1 MNSISQRTV
10 ERLSL
15 YRRRLMIE
23 LAEKDY
29 IFSHQLAKISN
40 STAAQVRRDLMHLGY
55 TGVPRKGYK
64 IKDLIKCISQF
75 LDPVKIENVVIV
87 GVGNLGKALL
97 TFFKGRRPKLSL
109 VACFDIDKTK
119 VGTDIA
125 EVPCYHLNEMPQK
138 IKELKVN
145 IGIISST
152 ENATKAISEVMI
164 SAGIRSIINFTCYPL
179 NISESDNVFLEQIDI
194 TASFEKAAYFSKLNI
209 NKK

>member
-23 LAEKDY
+23 LAEMDY

-75 LDPVKIENVVIV
+75 LDPIKIENVVIV

-109 VACFDIDKTK
+109 VACFDIDEDK
-119 VGTDIA
+119 VGTEVA
-125 EVPCYHLNEMPQK
+125 GVPCYHLNEMPQK
-138 IKELKVN
+138 IKELKVS

-152 ENATKAISEVMI
+152 ENATKAISEMMI
-164 SAGIRSIINFTCYPL
+164 AAGIKSIINFTCYPL

-194 TASFEKAAYFSKLNI
+194 TASFEKAAYFSKSNSS
-209 NKK
+209 KK

>member
-1 MNSISQRTV
+1 MNNISQRTI

-23 LAEKDY
+23 LAEKDF
-29 IFSHQLAKISN
+29 IFSHQLAKLAN

-64 IKDLIKCISQF
+64 IKDLITCISKF
-75 LDPVKIENVVIV
+75 LDPVNIENVVIV

-109 VACFDIDKTK
+109 VACFDIDENI
-119 VGTDIA
+119 VGTDIVG
-125 EVPCYHLNEMPQK
+125 VPCFHLNEMPQK

-152 ENATKAISEVMI
+152 ENATKAISEMMVA
-164 SAGIRSIINFTCYPL
+164 AGIKSIINFTCFPL
-179 NISESDNVFLEQIDI
+179 NIADSENVFLEQIDI
-194 TASFEKAAYFSKLNI
+194 TASFEKAAYFTKSHLKKL
-209 NKK
+209 

>member
-1 MNSISQRTV
+1 MNSISQRTI

-23 LAEKDY
+23 LAEMDY

-75 LDPVKIENVVIV
+75 LDPTKIENVVIV

-109 VACFDIDKTK
+109 VACFDIDEKK
-119 VGTDIA
+119 VGTEIA
-125 EVPCYHLNEMPQK
+125 GVPCFHLNEMPQK

-152 ENATKAISEVMI
+152 ENATKAISEMMVA
-164 SAGIRSIINFTCYPL
+164 AGIKSIINFTCFPL
-179 NISESDNVFLEQIDI
+179 NIADSENVFLEQIDI
-194 TASFEKAAYFSKLNI
+194 TAAFEKAAYFTKTHP
-209 NKK
+209 KK

>member
-1 MNSISQRTV
+1 MNSISQRTI

-23 LAEKDY
+23 LAEKDF
-29 IFSHQLAKISN
+29 IFSHQLAKVSN

-75 LDPVKIENVVIV
+75 LDPAKIENVVIV

-109 VACFDIDKTK
+109 VACFDIDENK
-119 VGTDIA
+119 VGTEIA
-125 EVPCYHLNEMPQK
+125 GVPCYHLNDMPQK

-164 SAGIRSIINFTCYPL
+164 ASGIKSIINFTCYPL
-179 NISESDNVFLEQIDI
+179 NLSESENVFLEQIDI
-194 TASFEKAAYFSKLNI
+194 TASFEKAAYFSKSNT

>member
-1 MNSISQRTV
+1 MNSVSQRTI

-23 LAEKDY
+23 LAEMDY

-55 TGVPRKGYK
+55 AGVPRKGYK
-64 IKDLIKCISQF
+64 IKDLIRCISQF
-75 LDPVKIENVVIV
+75 LDPAKIENVVIV

-97 TFFKGRRPKLSL
+97 TFFTGRRPKLSL
-109 VACFDIDKTK
+109 VACFDIDENK

-125 EVPCYHLNEMPQK
+125 GVPCFHLNEMPQK

-145 IGIISST
+145 IGVISST
-152 ENATKAISEVMI
+152 ENATKAISEMMI
-164 SAGIRSIINFTCYPL
+164 AAGIKSIINFTCFPL
-179 NISESDNVFLEQIDI
+179 NIADSENVFLEQIDI
-194 TASFEKAAYFSKLNI
+194 TASFEKAAYFTKLNL
-209 NKK
+209 KK